1 MDRRPP
7 LPSLAEQAA
16 VLVDLGVHELIG
28 VRAAE
33 FVSRATDFEY
43 PDQPESLLAV
53 DPALAPPSVL
63 APLMRLPGH
72 GMSGAKQGFVV
83 ADMTD
88 VDRFAPIDGIDLPSG
103 PLYAVTAPDRG
114 DDFAGRSPVESLP
127 EILAAGRTPL
137 LLNEAVAWAL
147 QTPAVVEPNHCFMA
161 IGSRARKPDGTL
173 DSRTPAVWIS
183 GGTGRD
189 GAEAKGA
196 PKVGWCWA
204 GNRHTWLGIAS
215 AAGRIGG
222 RTAQ

>member
-1 MDRRPP
+1 MAERPP
-7 LPSLAEQAA
+7 LPSLADQAA
-16 VLVDLGVHELIG
+16 ALVDLGVHDLIG
-28 VRAAE
+28 MRPAE
-33 FVSRATDFEY
+33 FVSRATELEF
-43 PDQPESLLAV
+43 PGQAESLLAV

-72 GMSGAKQGFVV
+72 GVPGGKAGFVV

-88 VDRFAPIDGIDLPSG
+88 VDSFAPIDGIDVPAG
-103 PLYAVTAPDRG
+103 PLYAVAAPDRG
-114 DDFAGRSPVESLP
+114 DEFADRSPVETLP

-137 LLNEAVAWAL
+137 LLNEAVTWAL

-215 AAGRIGG
+215 AAGRIGT
-222 RTAQ
+222 RTAE